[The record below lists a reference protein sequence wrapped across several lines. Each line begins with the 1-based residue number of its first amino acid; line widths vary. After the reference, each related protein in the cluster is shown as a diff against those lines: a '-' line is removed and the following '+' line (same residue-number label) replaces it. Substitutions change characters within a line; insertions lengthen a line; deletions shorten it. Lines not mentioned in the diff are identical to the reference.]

1 MRYIV
6 EQDDT
11 RSQEELST
19 SDLMGDLGKITS
31 RLCASVFKSG
41 KRGYCVLISTQKH
54 IICSPSSENMCE
66 FEDMRPGP
74 CPQALLRTLTPPAP
88 L

>member
-1 MRYIV
+1 MHYI

-11 RSQEELST
+11 RGQEELCT

-31 RLCASVFKSG
+31 RFCASVFRSG
-41 KRGYCVLISTQKH
+41 KWGFCVLISTQKH
-54 IICSPSSENMCE
+54 IICSPSSENMRE
-66 FEDMRPGP
+66 FEDMRPGL
-74 CPQALLRTLTPPAP
+74 CPQALLRALTPPAP